1 MRSTPSWR
9 SGTAGDRTTMGDMSA
24 PAPTVESAIQAA
36 LAGVQDPE
44 IRRPI
49 TELGM
54 VRSVEVNADG
64 VATIGVLLT
73 VAGCPLKDKLTG
85 DITAAVGAVAG
96 VSRVVVDFGVMTPEQ
111 RQGLQKSLR
120 GDAP

>member
-1 MRSTPSWR
+1 
-9 SGTAGDRTTMGDMSA
+9 MGDMSA

-54 VRSVEVNADG
+54 VRSVEVNAEG
-64 VATIGVLLT
+64 VATIGILLT
-73 VAGCPLKDKLTG
+73 VAGCPLKDKLTS
-85 DITAAVGAVAG
+85 DVTAA
-96 VSRVVVDFGVMTPEQ
+96 
-111 RQGLQKSLR
+111 
-120 GDAP
+120 

>member
-1 MRSTPSWR
+1 
-9 SGTAGDRTTMGDMSA
+9 MSA
-24 PAPTVESAIQAA
+24 PATTLDEAIHAA
-36 LAGVQDPE
+36 LATVDNPE

-49 TELGM
+49 TDLGM
-54 VRSVEVNADG
+54 VRSVTVTPEGDVTVG
-64 VATIGVLLT
+64 ILLT

-85 DITAAVGAVAG
+85 DVTAAVGAVAG

-120 GDAP
+120 GDAPAEPVIPFAQPSS